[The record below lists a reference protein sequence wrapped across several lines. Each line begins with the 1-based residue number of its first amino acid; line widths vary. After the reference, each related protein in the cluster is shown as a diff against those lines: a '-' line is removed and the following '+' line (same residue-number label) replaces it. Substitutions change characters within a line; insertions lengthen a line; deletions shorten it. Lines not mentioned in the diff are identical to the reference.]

1 MMSNVFIRRIVS
13 VSLVV
18 LATVVLTVLAP
29 LALVVCAV
37 HDLVTRARWKWCRLY
52 LFLLGFLWWEM
63 FAVVSTPILWVASG
77 FGWRL
82 SAPVFQRAHAWIQ
95 VEWMKSIT
103 WLMEHLLGFRFE
115 FHGFDEVRPGPVIVL
130 ARHSSIADVLLPA
143 LPLIEAGLGL
153 RFVLKRELLAVPSL
167 DIFGHRLPN
176 HFVDR
181 SGADTEGELARLQ
194 QLAAE
199 MGPDEGLVI
208 FPEGTRFSAE
218 KRERAINRVERT
230 DPVLAARMRRLRHV
244 MPPRAGGTAALLAG
258 APDAGLVLFL
268 HHGMEGL
275 REVRD
280 VVALVPLD
288 RPITITARRIPRSE
302 VDEENLGDWLLD
314 LWEGVDT
321 WVQEQYELSEDEL
334 TQAAVTQAAV
344 TQAASPQAGSRQD
357 GAGHAASPLPPPS
370 VTDG

>member
-1 MMSNVFIRRIVS
+1 
-13 VSLVV
+13 
-18 LATVVLTVLAP
+18 
-29 LALVVCAV
+29 
-37 HDLVTRARWKWCRLY
+37 
-52 LFLLGFLWWEM
+52 
-63 FAVVSTPILWVASG
+63 
-77 FGWRL
+77 
-82 SAPVFQRAHAWIQ
+82 
-95 VEWMKSIT
+95 
-103 WLMEHLLGFRFE
+103 
-115 FHGFDEVRPGPVIVL
+115 
-130 ARHSSIADVLLPA
+130 
-143 LPLIEAGLGL
+143 
-153 RFVLKRELLAVPSL
+153 VPSL

-258 APDAGLVLFL
+258 APDADLVLFL

-334 TQAAVTQAAV
+334 TQAGVTQAGVTQAAV
-344 TQAASPQAGSRQD
+344 TQAASPQGESRQD
-357 GAGHAASPLPPPS
+357 GAGHAASPLTPPS